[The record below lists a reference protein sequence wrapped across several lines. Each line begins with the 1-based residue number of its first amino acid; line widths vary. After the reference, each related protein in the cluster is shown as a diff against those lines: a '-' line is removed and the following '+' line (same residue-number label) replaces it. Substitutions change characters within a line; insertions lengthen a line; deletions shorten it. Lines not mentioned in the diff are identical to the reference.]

1 MNPAA
6 RPSSSG
12 YLPSKSKGPATTISA
27 EGRLALDI
35 CASVG
40 VREVHSEWRI
50 GVGATHVKMDMEL
63 RCHPIRPP
71 SIMNARTMPV
81 PAAEKTKRTTI

>member
-1 MNPAA
+1 
-6 RPSSSG
+6 
-12 YLPSKSKGPATTISA
+12 
-27 EGRLALDI
+27 
-35 CASVG
+35 
-40 VREVHSEWRI
+40 
-50 GVGATHVKMDMEL
+50 L